1 MKLIGGLEFSKYD
14 DREMAQQDKGSVII
28 HFDIGAAH
36 FLCCHNL
43 IFFVIMQ
50 FNISCVNE
58 LFNIAC
64 VNAV

>member
-1 MKLIGGLEFSKYD
+1 MTIG
-14 DREMAQQDKGSVII
+14 RWPNRTKGQLLFILTS
-28 HFDIGAAH
+28 GH